1 MFGRS
6 SRYFALDNALY
17 QDQDGGHRILYKQ
30 RRFLP
35 QGATLPLLSVVPTQP
50 GDRLDLI
57 AARTIGVADQFW
69 RICDAN
75 NAMNPFDLLDENDG
89 TLRIAQLQFQ
99 EQS

>member
-6 SRYFALDNALY
+6 SRYYALDNATY
-17 QDQDGGHRILYKQ
+17 EDQDGHHIVYKQ

-35 QGATLPLLSVVPTQP
+35 QGSTLPLLTTVTAGP

-57 AARTIGVADQFW
+57 AARTIGVSDQFW

-75 NAMNPFDLLDENDG
+75 NAMNPFQLIDETDG
-89 TLRIAQLQFQ
+89 VLRIAQLQFQ
-99 EQS
+99 DVS